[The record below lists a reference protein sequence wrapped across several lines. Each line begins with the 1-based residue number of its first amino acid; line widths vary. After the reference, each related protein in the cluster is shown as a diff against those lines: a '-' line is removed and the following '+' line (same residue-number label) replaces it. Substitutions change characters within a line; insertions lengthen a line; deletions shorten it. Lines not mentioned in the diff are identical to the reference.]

1 MHDDVSKTS
10 EVAAIEQLL
19 QRRPAVRHI
28 LRLRL
33 LGKSRKEIATILG
46 KSPHTIDWH
55 LRELVR
61 SCQTLSLVRIV
72 VIIAGCPRLTTLVSG
87 SAPPPRFQGVPTI
100 ALTHN
105 AKLVRRSTIGRAQ
118 LPTLH
123 GGRSYACTSGESEEG
138 RSPACA
144 RQSGRSAQSVW
155 SAPSG

>member
-1 MHDDVSKTS
+1 MLDDVPKTS

-55 LRELVR
+55 LREFVR

-72 VIIAGCPRLTTLVSG
+72 VIIAGCPRLTTLVS
-87 SAPPPRFQGVPTI
+87 APPRFQGVPTI
-100 ALTHN
+100 ALIHN

-123 GGRSYACTSGESEEG
+123 GGWSYACTSGESERRRG
-138 RSPACA
+138 YACA

-155 SAPSG
+155 SAPGG

>member
-87 SAPPPRFQGVPTI
+87 SAPPPPDFRGF
-100 ALTHN
+100 
-105 AKLVRRSTIGRAQ
+105 RR
-118 LPTLH
+118 
-123 GGRSYACTSGESEEG
+123 
-138 RSPACA
+138 
-144 RQSGRSAQSVW
+144 
-155 SAPSG
+155 